1 MDLSW
6 LCFVAIMLI
15 MIPAIY
21 YGTRSRLRY
30 ARRIREAQAKGAF
43 ADMNTP
49 ENQYRFRRF
58 AFLALIGVIGLIISI
73 VMLIQP
79 WIRIPLPFSVFIVAF
94 VVFGIMASV
103 GGFLMQREIERRL

>member
-1 MDLSW
+1 
-6 LCFVAIMLI
+6 
-15 MIPAIY
+15 MIPVIY

-49 ENQYRFRRF
+49 ENKSRFRRF
-58 AFLALIGVIGLIISI
+58 AFLALIGVTFLALIGVIGVIISI

-94 VVFGIMASV
+94 IVFGIMASV